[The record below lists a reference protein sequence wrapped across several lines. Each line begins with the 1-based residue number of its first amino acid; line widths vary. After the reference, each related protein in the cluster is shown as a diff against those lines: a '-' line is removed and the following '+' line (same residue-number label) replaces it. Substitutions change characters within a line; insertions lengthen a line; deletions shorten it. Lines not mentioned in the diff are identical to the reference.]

1 MCADTSF
8 ARYEDAV
15 GECEECG
22 GKIDSNGDS
31 VEEYC
36 NYAMEY
42 CHACGYG
49 ACDGSC

>member
-1 MCADTSF
+1 MCADSSE

-15 GECEECG
+15 AECEECG
-22 GKIDSNGDS
+22 GKIDSDGYT

-36 NYAMEY
+36 NYARE
-42 CHACGYG
+42 CCPKCSYG